1 MEMMPMIS
9 TVQWV
14 VLALFVVLFLLM
26 GVRPFNVVR
35 VPLQIG
41 GSGRK
46 RLGLHWFYNLLALL
60 FWGAA
65 WVAYPSSLVLTG
77 RVVRSNLMLLPAIA
91 LLIVGFIAISMGL
104 SRNWKKGPME

>member
-1 MEMMPMIS
+1 MMPMLS

-14 VLALFVVLFLLM
+14 VLVLFVVLFLLM

-35 VPLQIG
+35 VPMQIG
-41 GSGRK
+41 GYGRK

-65 WVAYPSSLVLTG
+65 WVAYPSSLVLSG
-77 RVVRSNLMLLPAIA
+77 RVERSNLMLLPAVV
-91 LLIVGFIAISMGL
+91 LLIAGFILISVGL
-104 SRNWKKGPME
+104 TRNWKKGPIE